1 MKKAV
6 VILVAVFG
14 INSLYTESMINI
26 KNSTIKLDAE
36 AELGF
41 VSVLNHTLQNGEEST
56 NFNYR
61 EQGGQDILFPFT
73 RYQLGLSFDQ
83 HLVKMLYQPLNIVT
97 NVEFR
102 DEVIM
107 DTTTFDSGT
116 PMEITYSF
124 PFWRM
129 TYLYDLLEDPTSTLA
144 FGLSLQLRNASI
156 IFKEIG
162 GNNLTVSQNLGP
174 VPALSLLYD
183 KEFKNNTF
191 LSFDATG
198 SYASSSFF
206 NGADFEFE
214 GSLLDTSLK
223 VGMILNNSM
232 KWFISFR
239 YLGGSATGNSEYVN
253 RTWSESISSYTD
265 NRLATFVLTTG
276 VKLY

>member
-1 MKKAV
+1 MKKAGLILV
-6 VILVAVFG
+6 VIG
-14 INSLYTESMINI
+14 ITSLYAESMLNKADSSIR
-26 KNSTIKLDAE
+26 LDAE

-41 VSVLNHTLQNGEEST
+41 VSVLYHTLQNGDEST

-73 RYQLGLSFDQ
+73 RYQLGLSMHQ
-83 HLVKMLYQPLNIVT
+83 HIVKMLYQPLNIVT

-102 DEVIM
+102 DQVIM
-107 DTTTFDSGT
+107 DTKTFVSGT

-124 PFWRM
+124 PFWRV
-129 TYLYDLLEDPTSTLA
+129 TYLYDLLKSSESTLA

-156 IFKEIG
+156 IFKDIG
-162 GNNLTVSQNLGP
+162 GKNLTVSQNLGP

-191 LSFDATG
+191 ISFDATG

-223 VGMILNNSM
+223 MGMLLKNNK
-232 KWFISFR
+232 KWYISLRF
-239 YLGGSATGNSEYVN
+239 LGGSATGNSEYIN

-265 NRLATFVLTTG
+265 NQLATLVLTTG